1 MNSGLALNRNQSSY
15 MLVYFLE
22 TDSLVVKVAVV
33 LAVIVLFLFIFRLGV
48 LIMGYAFAI
57 ETDPYLF
64 KGTRRATKGL
74 VINQDPSFDKN
85 VPILRSVD
93 EVQGLEFSWS
103 IWLLIEDF
111 EQSDMY
117 KHVFH
122 KGNLS
127 DVDHN
132 GKYGPNNA
140 PGVYLSKG
148 TNALEIVM
156 NTFDNPDEILT
167 VSNIPVSKWFN
178 LIIRIEGNNLEVY
191 INGIVVQK
199 KQLTSVPKQNYDDVH
214 ITKGKSKGFNG
225 YISDLRYF
233 DHGVSISDVN
243 SIMRKGPDLT
253 MSEDAIKKASHPY
266 FSNSWFLNA
275 GV

>member
-1 MNSGLALNRNQSSY
+1 MNSGLALNQNPSSY

-33 LAVIVLFLFIFRLGV
+33 LAVIVLFIFIFRLGV

-57 ETDPYLF
+57 DTDPYLF

-74 VINQDPSFDKN
+74 VINQDPTFDKN

-93 EVQGLEFSWS
+93 EIQGLEFSWS
-103 IWLLIEDF
+103 IWMIIENF
-111 EQSDMY
+111 EPVGRY

-127 DVDHN
+127 DDN
-132 GKYGPNNA
+132 NDGKFGPNNA
-140 PGVYLSKG
+140 PGVYISKSS
-148 TNALEIVM
+148 NSLEIVM
-156 NTFDNPDEILT
+156 NTFDNPNEVFT
-167 VSNIPVSKWFN
+167 VTNIPVNKWFN
-178 LIIRIEGNNLEVY
+178 VIIRVEGNNLEVY

-199 KQLTSVPKQNYDDVH
+199 NELTSVPKQNYDDVH
-214 ITKGKSKGFNG
+214 VTKNKGFNG

-243 SIMRKGPDLT
+243 NIMRKGPDLT

-275 GV
+275 GI